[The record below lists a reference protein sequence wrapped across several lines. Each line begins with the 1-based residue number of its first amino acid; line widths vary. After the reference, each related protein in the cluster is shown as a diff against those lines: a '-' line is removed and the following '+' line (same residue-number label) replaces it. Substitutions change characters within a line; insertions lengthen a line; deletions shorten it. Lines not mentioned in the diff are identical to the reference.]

1 MKNKS
6 TGAVQKRQFET
17 RHEVAVYE
25 FVMPAGEAS
34 SRDLPRH
41 HHRSIVKRFVNREI
55 SWLAF
60 NARVLEEA
68 QDRTT
73 PLLERL
79 RFLGIFSNNLDEF
92 YRVRIATVRRLM
104 KIGSKAKT
112 SLHAKPADLLAQ
124 VQEIVIGLNR
134 TFESTYAAIRKEL
147 RKHGVHIID
156 ETMIT
161 PQQSRFVKE
170 YFAEV
175 VRPALVPIMLNQVQS
190 FPYLRDS
197 AIYLAIRLWSKKN
210 PKQPQF
216 SVVEVPTSLTGRFV
230 KLPST
235 GTTQTIIL
243 VEDIIRHNLAELFAK
258 FAFDSCAA
266 YTVKL
271 TRDQELDLD
280 SDISASLL
288 DKIARSVKNRQKGAP
303 VRFVYD
309 ADIAPDLLELLRSRM
324 KLQNSDSLIPAGR
337 YHNFKDFIAFPTMG
351 LTHLRYE
358 PLKPLAH
365 PDFERHRSTFDAI
378 KERDIMVHYPYQTF
392 GHLLDLLREAAMDP
406 EVRRISMTLYRA
418 AKSSHVVN
426 ALVNAARNGKAV
438 TVVVELQARF
448 DEEANIQWARELADA
463 GINVIYGVPS
473 LKVHSKLVLVE
484 RNEGKKRQLYAHVS
498 TGNFNEVTARAYC
511 DDALFTADKRI
522 TTEVQ
527 MLFSFFERNYLLKN
541 TKHLIV
547 SPMRTRSRM
556 LKLIDLEI
564 AAAQEGR
571 PCGIVLK
578 INSLVDEQIIEA
590 LYKASNA
597 GVRVDLIVRGMC
609 ALIPG
614 VPGMSENIR
623 VASIIDRF
631 LEHSRIFRF
640 EHGGQPLY
648 FLSSADMMTRNL
660 DQRIEVT
667 CPIYDPRLQQELQDI
682 LDMQSG
688 DTVKARR
695 WNWPVPAATSDR
707 KIRSQFLMIEHLT
720 LLSRSAKRPKRPSS
734 STRRPG

>member
-1 MKNKS
+1 MTKKKTIANGNLNH
-6 TGAVQKRQFET
+6 TVHR
-17 RHEVAVYE
+17 VYE
-25 FVMPAGEAS
+25 FVTPRNAVA
-34 SRDLPRH
+34 SRDLWRH
-41 HHRSIVKRFVNREI
+41 YHRLLVKRFINREI

-68 QDRTT
+68 RDKTT

-92 YRVRIATVRRLM
+92 YRVRIATVRRLL
-104 KIGSKAKT
+104 KIGSKAKN
-112 SLHAKPADLLAQ
+112 SLHAKPAELLAE
-124 VQEIVIGLNR
+124 VQEIVLGLNR
-134 TFESTYAAIRKEL
+134 TFEATYELIRNEL
-147 RKHGVHIID
+147 RKHGVNIID

-161 PQQSRFVKE
+161 PQQSRFLKE

-175 VRPALVPIMLNQVQS
+175 IRPALVPIMLNQVQT

-197 AIYLAIRLWSKKN
+197 AIYLAIRLSSRKN

-230 KLPST
+230 KLPSA
-235 GTTQTIIL
+235 GKTQTIIL
-243 VEDIIRHNLAELFAK
+243 LEDIIRHNLAELFSNVE
-258 FAFDSCAA
+258 FDSCSA

-280 SDISASLL
+280 SDVSASLL
-288 DKIARSVKNRQKGAP
+288 DKISRSVKNRQKGAP

-309 ADIAPDLLELLRSRM
+309 ADITPDLLDVFRSRM

-337 YHNFKDFIAFPTMG
+337 YHNFKDFIGFPTLG

-358 PLKPLAH
+358 PLKQLSH
-365 PDFERHRSTFDAI
+365 PDFEQYRSAFDAI
-378 KERDIMVHYPYQTF
+378 KAGDILVHYPYQTF
-392 GHLLDLLREAAMDP
+392 GHLLDLLREAAIDP
-406 EVRRISMTLYRA
+406 DVKRINMTLYRA

-473 LKVHSKLVLVE
+473 LKVHAKLVLIE
-484 RNEGKKRQLYAHVS
+484 RSEGKKRQLYAHVS
-498 TGNFNEVTARAYC
+498 TGNFNEVTARSYC
-511 DDALFTADKRI
+511 DDALFTSDKRI

-527 MLFSFFERNYLLKN
+527 MLFAFFEKNYLLKN
-541 TKHLIV
+541 AKHLIV
-547 SPMRTRSRM
+547 SPTRTRSRM
-556 LKLIDLEI
+556 LKLIEFEI
-564 AAAQEGR
+564 SSAEEGR
-571 PCGIVLK
+571 PCGITLK
-578 INSLVDEQIIEA
+578 VNSLVDEQIIEA
-590 LYKASNA
+590 LYRASNA

-609 ALIPG
+609 TLIPG

-640 EHGGQPLY
+640 EHGGEPLY
-648 FLSSADMMTRNL
+648 FISSADMMTRNL

-667 CPIYDPRLQQELQDI
+667 CPIYDPRLQKELQDI
-682 LDMQSG
+682 LDLQSA
-688 DTVKARR
+688 DNVKARR
-695 WNWPVPAATSDR
+695 WNWTVPRPTANS
-707 KIRSQFLMIEHLT
+707 KIRSQFLTIEHLA
-720 LLSRSAKRPKRPSS
+720 LLSRSTKRPQQSIS
-734 STRRPG
+734 STRRSG

>member
-1 MKNKS
+1 MS
-6 TGAVQKRQFET
+6 KRISKGK
-17 RHEVAVYE
+17 RIDVSHSSADDGYE
-25 FVMPAGEAS
+25 FVTPPLAPS
-34 SRDLPRH
+34 SRDLAVHR
-41 HHRSIVKRFVNREI
+41 HRSSVKRFINREI

-60 NARVLEEA
+60 NGRVLEEA

-112 SLHAKPADLLAQ
+112 SLHAKPADLLAE
-124 VQEIVIGLNR
+124 VQEIVLGLNR
-134 TFESTYAAIRKEL
+134 TFESTYESIRKEL
-147 RKHGVHIID
+147 RRHGVNIID

-161 PQQSRFVKE
+161 PQQSRFVKD
-170 YFAEV
+170 YFADV
-175 VRPALVPIMLNQVQS
+175 VRPALVPVMLNQVQT

-197 AIYLAIRLWSKKN
+197 AIYLAIRLSSKKS
-210 PKQPQF
+210 PKHPQF
-216 SVVEVPTSLTGRFV
+216 SLVEVPTALTGRFV
-230 KLPST
+230 KIPST
-235 GTTQTIIL
+235 GRTQTIIL
-243 VEDIIRHNLAELFAK
+243 LEDIIRHNLAEIFAK
-258 FAFDSCAA
+258 FEFDSIEA

-309 ADIAPDLLELLRSRM
+309 AAIAPDLLDLFRAKM
-324 KLQNSDSLIPAGR
+324 KLQGAESMIPAGR
-337 YHNFKDFIAFPTMG
+337 YHNFKDFIGFPTLG

-358 PLKPLAH
+358 PLKQLSH
-365 PDFERHRSTFDAI
+365 PDFLRHRSAFDAI

-392 GHLLDLLREAAMDP
+392 GHLLDLLREAAIDP

-418 AKSSHVVN
+418 AKASHVVN

-473 LKVHSKLVLVE
+473 LKVHAKLVLVE
-484 RNEGKKRQLYAHVS
+484 RNEGKKRQAYAHVS
-498 TGNFNEVTARAYC
+498 TGNFNEVTARTYC
-511 DDALFTADKRI
+511 DDGLFTADKRI
-522 TTEVQ
+522 TSEVQ
-527 MLFSFFERNYLLKN
+527 MLFAFFEKNYLLKN

-547 SPMRTRSRM
+547 SPMRTRSRL
-556 LKLIDLEI
+556 LKLIDAEI
-564 AAAQEGR
+564 AAAKEGR
-571 PCGIVLK
+571 PSGITLK
-578 INSLVDEQIIEA
+578 VNSLVDEQMIEA
-590 LYKASNA
+590 LYKASGA

-623 VASIIDRF
+623 VVSIIDRF

-640 EHGGQPLY
+640 EHGGEPLF

-667 CPIYDPRLQQELQDI
+667 CPVYDSGLQQELQDI
-682 LDMQSG
+682 LDLQSS

-695 WNWPVPAATSDR
+695 WNWPLPRGMASR
-707 KIRSQFLMIEHLT
+707 KIRSQFLMIEHLA
-720 LLSRSAKRPKRPSS
+720 LLSRNAAATKGRTA
-734 STRRPG
+734 STRRPR